1 MRFYLLCILFFFTSC
16 SYFQKGSITVKVE
29 SKHKTIAD
37 NEISLYSLDS
47 NENKEIKVIESH
59 TNKSGVVKWNV
70 DFSKLQ
76 VMKVIVRNKNIENIY
91 LPEVLFL
98 TAPKWWQDRELN
110 IVVTL
115 KEINFQKHHL
125 TQKFNKEKSREFDNI
140 LDFPIEPINHMQ
152 SIAQIEENLPPEK
165 MIEQNISMF
174 LNEKNKTETL
184 NSLENSFLKSSTTL
198 NTITEKKSVLFEDT
212 ITLEVTN
219 NNKPIENALI
229 FLGRNGTQAVR
240 YLGTSD
246 SMGSLSFNALHQY
259 RPDIVIVK
267 KDNFITTYK
276 PLATGS
282 GKQNFKIEMV
292 EGKSSDFILQNYAY
306 FVGRGLDKTELKLN
320 SLKLDVS
327 SLLGFVSA
335 QKQIDDKSFLTLA
348 QKNAIPEV
356 IDFRTLKKAVE
367 ISNLSNQLPILY
379 VSSLL
384 PYKPAVGFVEPPVL
398 GAIQNNPV
406 WRRARRE
413 FFSRF
418 MNEMS
423 LRSIISDDVNKIA
436 NAMNLS
442 TLELA
447 KQGWKD
453 SIYSGELDIL
463 LQLYFDENENG
474 KDFNL
479 IGKIYDKT
487 GKIIFEK
494 EQIFQSDDA
503 EKISA
508 NMYSLMLA
516 NIPIEGVI
524 LKKNKKEVT
533 INLGKNQ
540 NLVETDLF
548 VIYAQKNPNSPP
560 DRPIGIGKVKNISD
574 KESIL
579 DIQVGWEQI
588 EKNDVL
594 RCVRY
599 PEKLIQQEIQNHIAS
614 F

>member
-212 ITLEVTN
+212 ITLEVIN